1 MIYVISFS
9 SGSLI
14 VSHSMQSII
23 IIIISFINNFVMI
36 NHFRLAEILAESKE
50 GTELKKILNPHFGK

>member
-23 IIIISFINNFVMI
+23 IISFINNFVMI
-36 NHFRLAEILAESKE
+36 LDL
-50 GTELKKILNPHFGK
+50 LKY

>member
-14 VSHSMQSII
+14 VSHSMQSI

>member
-14 VSHSMQSII
+14 VSHSMQAII
-23 IIIISFINNFVMI
+23 IISSFINNFVMI
-36 NHFRLAEILAESKE
+36 LDL
-50 GTELKKILNPHFGK
+50 LKY

>member
-23 IIIISFINNFVMI
+23 IIISFINNFVMI
-36 NHFRLAEILAESKE
+36 LDLRKY
-50 GTELKKILNPHFGK
+50 